1 MTIVLWLIGIWIVI
15 TFFNSIGATL
25 IALIVALIYGFAV
38 FRLFDL
44 MEVTSPTLGMLV
56 LLFNIATT
64 GWVFCKVLD
73 KVSEER

>member
-15 TFFNSIGATL
+15 TFFDSIGATL
-25 IALIVALIYGFAV
+25 TALIVALIYGFAV